1 MHTDLARLAPE
12 FGRLDMRLDQL
23 PLFVGQIAGIDSLS
37 HLRSKIA
44 PFLYKEGRAPMP
56 LDANRPPSPARAPGA
71 GAGERSIH
79 RKITLALQ
87 LIMLVGLGFSIY
99 EQQWLNAVVIGG
111 ILLLTALPMLIFRRL
126 EIFIPP
132 ELELLTIAFVFG
144 ALFLGETQD
153 YYGRFWWWDVAL
165 HTTSGVLLG
174 ILGFLL
180 VYVLNGIPRLD
191 LRMRPGFV
199 AFFAFCFALTVGA
212 LWEIFEFAMDELAG
226 MNMQK
231 PFLGDPSG
239 LTDTMWDLIVDA
251 LGAMTIALS
260 GYLYMKRGM
269 TSIIECSIQRFIAGN
284 PQLFRRR

>member
-1 MHTDLARLAPE
+1 
-12 FGRLDMRLDQL
+12 
-23 PLFVGQIAGIDSLS
+23 
-37 HLRSKIA
+37 
-44 PFLYKEGRAPMP
+44 MP
-56 LDANRPPSPARAPGA
+56 VDPNRPPGPVHAPGA
-71 GAGERSIH
+71 GAGEPGIH
-79 RKITLALQ
+79 RKVTLALQ
-87 LIMLVGLGFSIY
+87 LIMFIGLAFSVY
-99 EQQWLNAVVIGG
+99 EQQWLNAAVIGA
-111 ILLLTALPMLIFRRL
+111 ILLLTALPMLIFRQL

-132 ELELLTIAFVFG
+132 ELELLTIAFVFA
-144 ALFLGETQD
+144 ALYLGETHD

-191 LRMRPGFV
+191 LRMQPGFV
-199 AFFAFCFALTVGA
+199 AFFAFCFALAVGT

-239 LTDTMWDLIVDA
+239 LIDTMWDLIVDA
-251 LGAMTIALS
+251 LGALTIALS

-269 TSIIECSIQRFIAGN
+269 PSLIERWIQQFIAGN